1 MSRNASCVGCPRFP
15 LKAGQLHQHPP
26 SKETGHA
33 PSHPFKNPNTSSQ
46 VQPFLTSIFDSLS
59 SNRLPSSP
67 NPYRYPAIC
76 NFTALCQLQ
85 LQECPTANF
94 PPLTHSCNSILKL
107 QSTCIVP
114 TRCASPGRRP
124 NPRSNVL
131 RHHQAPPRW
140 GDYSEAPTSVC

>member
-1 MSRNASCVGCPRFP
+1 MCRMPAVPSQSGTATSTSSLQGNWPRTIASFP
-15 LKAGQLHQHPP
+15 
-26 SKETGHA
+26 
-33 PSHPFKNPNTSSQ
+33 HPFKNPNTSSQ
-46 VQPFLTSIFDSLS
+46 AHPFLTSIFDSLS